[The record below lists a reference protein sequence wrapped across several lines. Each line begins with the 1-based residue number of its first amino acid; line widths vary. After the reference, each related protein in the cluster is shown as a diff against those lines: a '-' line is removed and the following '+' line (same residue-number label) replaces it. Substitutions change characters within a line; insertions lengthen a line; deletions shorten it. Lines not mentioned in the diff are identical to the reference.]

1 MGHLL
6 HAGEVP
12 DLVPRILRLLRV
24 RQVGD
29 GIQQTHTAPDDSLL
43 SILIVVQN
51 IKIYIII

>member
-12 DLVPRILRLLRV
+12 DLVPRLLRLLRV
-24 RQVGD
+24 SQVGD
-29 GIQQTHTAPDDSLL
+29 GVQQTHTAPDDSLL

-51 IKIYIII
+51 VNVSIII